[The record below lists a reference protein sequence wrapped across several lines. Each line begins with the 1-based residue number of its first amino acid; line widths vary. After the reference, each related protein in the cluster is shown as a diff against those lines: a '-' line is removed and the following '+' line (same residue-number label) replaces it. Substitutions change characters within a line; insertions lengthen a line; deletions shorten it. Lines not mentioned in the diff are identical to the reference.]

1 MTPEERAAEIERLN
15 RILSASQQAG
25 AGYAKRI
32 EAIKAR
38 IAELEADG

>member
-1 MTPEERAAEIERLN
+1 MTDEERAAEIERLQGL
-15 RILSASQQAG
+15 LSASQQAG

-38 IAELEADG
+38 LAELEADG